1 MSLLPLFFA
10 RAVFALLLGAVTWLT
25 LTPSPEDADA
35 GFKVM
40 RWIANLLLG
49 DSALGDKVAH
59 FTAYAALGAAAFW
72 ARLGASFWPPLAL
85 AGYGAALEIV
95 QGMGGVRSPELADGV
110 ANMAGA
116 VVGYIAA
123 LMLTRFFSKAAAS

>member
-1 MSLLPLFFA
+1 MKLSPLFFA
-10 RAVFALLLGAVTWLT
+10 RALFALLLGAVTWLT

-35 GFKVM
+35 GFKIM
-40 RWIANLLLG
+40 RWIANVLLG

-72 ARLGASFWPPLAL
+72 GRLGVSYSPPLVL
-85 AGYGAALEIV
+85 AGYGALLEIV
-95 QGMGGVRSPELADGV
+95 QGMGGVRSPELADGL

-116 VVGYIAA
+116 VAGYIAA
-123 LMLTRFFSKAAAS
+123 VTLTRFLSKAAAS

>member
-1 MSLLPLFFA
+1 MKLSPLFFA
-10 RAVFALLLGAVTWLT
+10 RAVFALLLSAVTWLT

-40 RWIANLLLG
+40 RWIANVLLG

-72 ARLGASFWPPLAL
+72 ARLGASFWPPLVL

-95 QGMGGVRSPELADGV
+95 QGLGGVRSPELADGV

-116 VVGYIAA
+116 VAGYVAA
-123 LMLTRFFSKAAAS
+123 LMLTRFVAKAAAS

>member
-1 MSLLPLFFA
+1 MSLSPLFFA

-25 LTPSPEDADA
+25 LTPSPDDADA
-35 GFKVM
+35 GFKIM

-59 FTAYAALGAAAFW
+59 FTAYAALGASAFL
-72 ARLGASFWPPLAL
+72 ARIGGRYMTPLAL
-85 AGYGAALEIV
+85 AGYGALLEVV
-95 QGMGGVRSPELADGV
+95 QGMGGVRSPELADAF

-116 VVGYIAA
+116 VAGYAIA
-123 LMLTRFFSKAAAS
+123 LMLSRLLARVSVS

>member
-1 MSLLPLFFA
+1 MSLSPLFFA

-59 FTAYAALGAAAFW
+59 FTAYAALGVSAFW

-95 QGMGGVRSPELADGV
+95 QGMGGVRSPELADGF

-116 VVGYIAA
+116 IVGYIAA
-123 LMLTRFFSKAAAS
+123 LMLTRFFSKATSS